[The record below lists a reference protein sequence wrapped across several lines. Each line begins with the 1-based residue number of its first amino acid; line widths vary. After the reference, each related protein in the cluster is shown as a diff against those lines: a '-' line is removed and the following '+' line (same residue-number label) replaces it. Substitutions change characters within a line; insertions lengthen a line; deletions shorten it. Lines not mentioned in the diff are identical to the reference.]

1 MKIIWE
7 NVENVGIGKIS
18 KIVLKKFILKKR
30 APTIQFR
37 EVHALLLFSY
47 PTGGNKDE
55 IRIIRALYVVC
66 VCQSPV
72 RNVGKISGR
81 LKMGQ

>member
-1 MKIIWE
+1 LWE

-55 IRIIRALYVVC
+55 IRIIRALLPTPYGYINLVT
-66 VCQSPV
+66 S
-72 RNVGKISGR
+72 
-81 LKMGQ
+81 

>member
-1 MKIIWE
+1 M
-7 NVENVGIGKIS
+7 ENVGIGKIS